1 VHVPD
6 VPDKAARLLAHEL
19 RVVAVVRHEF
29 VMAAGLDNAA
39 VLQHD
44 DAVSIHDGAQPV
56 RDDEGGAIGNQG
68 FERAVYRGLRI
79 GIELSRFFVE
89 DDDGRLLD
97 QCPRDRDPL
106 ALTD

>member
-1 VHVPD
+1 
-6 VPDKAARLLAHEL
+6 
-19 RVVAVVRHEF
+19 
-29 VMAAGLDNAA
+29 
-39 VLQHD
+39 
-44 DAVSIHDGAQPV
+44 V